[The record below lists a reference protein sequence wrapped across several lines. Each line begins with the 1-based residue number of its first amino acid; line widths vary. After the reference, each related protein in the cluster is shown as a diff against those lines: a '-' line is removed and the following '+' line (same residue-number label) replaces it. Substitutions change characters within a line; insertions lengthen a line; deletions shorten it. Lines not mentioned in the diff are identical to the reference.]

1 MKKRLWVVLAL
12 ASLVSIVGLSGAVL
26 GQNVVLSKESY
37 VEPAQPIA
45 DVVTAQRHLN
55 VTLRNLSPDGMH
67 ILVPRAAGLAS
78 LDQFAKP
85 FLNLGEIEF
94 DHQANRL
101 RRFTISRM
109 EALEIWNFKTGS
121 KRKIQPA
128 EGAWVSVP
136 ARGRRARFRRG
147 APAASP
153 WSPDGSQIAYLVH
166 TENEVHLFVAGVD
179 SGESRQLTR
188 RPLLATHVS
197 SPVWSPDGKSVFTV
211 LIPEGRSPMPQDGQ
225 VASEPQVRISDE
237 GATPTRTYRFLMQTP
252 HDMALLQ
259 WLSTGQIVRID
270 VQSGALQKVGQPAMY
285 KSIDVSPEG
294 QYLMADI
301 LLKPFSY
308 HVPVS
313 SFGSERVIYDMQGQ
327 QVAAVQKQE
336 LRKSTVRTGPRP
348 PGGGFGG
355 PSNPDDK
362 RSIAWRPDSSVVTY
376 LQREARQRG
385 QRGGRGQRDDG
396 QDSEEEEGSDRSS
409 RKDRVMQWAPPFAED
424 GHQVVYETEN
434 RIGSVQYSQDGQTL
448 FITESEDGQQ
458 HLFALKADA
467 PDTKHTIAKFRS
479 NNIFRNPGTL
489 MTRRG
494 DKGGTVVR
502 MSSDGSSAYLSGTKY
517 SRNQLEEAPRP
528 FIHKVE
534 IATGEKETLFE
545 SDEDV
550 YEEVTTAVD
559 DDLSVLITTRQT
571 SAMIADSYAREL
583 AGGALK
589 KLTSNRDYSPEVTG
603 AKRMRFQVERVD
615 GFKLWLNL
623 TLPPDYVEGTKL
635 PAMFWFYPRE
645 YTDQRSYDRSA
656 ARHNKNAFP
665 NVGTRS
671 METLTKLGYAVVQP
685 DCPIIGKQNQMNN
698 NYTQDLRNNLWAVI
712 DFLDKKGYID
722 RDRLGIGGHSY
733 GAFGTANAM
742 IHTPFFKAGIAGD
755 GNYNRTLTPLT
766 FQSERRVLWEA
777 REVYFRMSPLLWA
790 DQLNGALLM
799 YHGIDDANNGTF
811 PINSERMFH
820 VLNGLGKKT
829 VLYNYPYE
837 HHGPATRETL
847 LDLWARWT
855 EWLEVHVKNPQPEEE
870 APEVEPVE
878 VSGQNR

>member
-26 GQNVVLSKESY
+26 GQNVVLGKESY
-37 VEPAQPIA
+37 VEPPQPIA
-45 DVVTAQRHLN
+45 DVVTAPRHLN
-55 VTLRNLSPDGMH
+55 VTLRHLSPDGEH
-67 ILVPRAAGLAS
+67 FLVPRSAGLPS
-78 LDQFAKP
+78 LDQYAKP
-85 FLNLGEIEF
+85 FVNLGEIEF

-101 RRFTISRM
+101 RRFTLSRTQ
-109 EALEIWNFKTGS
+109 ALEIWNFKTGTQIE
-121 KRKIQPA
+121 IQPE

-136 ARGRRARFRRG
+136 GTGRRSRFRRG

-153 WSPDGSQIAYLVH
+153 WSSDGSQIAYLVH
-166 TENEVHLFVAGVD
+166 TRGEAQLFVASVD
-179 SGESRQLTR
+179 SGQARQLTR
-188 RPLLATHVS
+188 SPVLATHVT
-197 SPVWSPDGKSVFTV
+197 SPAWSPDGRSIYAV
-211 LIPEGRSPMPQDGQ
+211 LIPEGRSPMPKNGP
-225 VASEPQVRISDE
+225 VASEPQVRISDK
-237 GATPTRTYRFLMQTP
+237 GATPTRTYRFLMQSP
-252 HDMALLQ
+252 HDMALLE
-259 WLSTGQIVRID
+259 WLSTGQLVRINAQD
-270 VQSGALQKVGQPAMY
+270 GAVQKIGQPAMY
-285 KSIDVSPEG
+285 KSVQPSPDG
-294 QYLMADI
+294 QYLMVDI

-313 SFGSERVIYDMQGQ
+313 SFGSERLIYDMQGR
-327 QVAAVQKQE
+327 QVASVQKQE
-336 LRKSTVRTGPRP
+336 LQKSTVRTGPRP

-355 PSNPDDK
+355 PRNPDDK
-362 RSIAWRPDSSVVTY
+362 RSIAWRPDSGVVTY
-376 LQREARQRG
+376 LQREPRKKGDRG
-385 QRGGRGQRDDG
+385 DG
-396 QDSEEEEGSDRSS
+396 SDNEDEEGPGRAK
-409 RKDRVMQWAPPFAED
+409 RKDRVMQWAAPFAED
-424 GHQVVYETEN
+424 GHKVVYETEN

-448 FITESEDGQQ
+448 FITEAEDGQQ

-467 PDTKHTIAKFRS
+467 PDTRHSIAKFRS
-479 NNIFRNPGTL
+479 NNIFRDPGRL
-489 MTRRG
+489 MTRNG

-502 MSSDGSSAYLSGTKY
+502 MSSDGSSAYLSGTKH
-517 SRNQLEEAPRP
+517 SRKHLEEAPRP

-534 IATGEKETLFE
+534 IATGEKETVFE
-545 SDEDV
+545 SDKDV
-550 YEEVTTAVD
+550 YEEVTTALD
-559 DDLSVLITTRQT
+559 DDLSVLFTTRQT
-571 SAMIADSYAREL
+571 PSMIADSYARDM

-589 KLTSNRDYSPEVTG
+589 KLTANRDYSPEITS

-615 GFKLWLNL
+615 GLKLWLNL

-645 YTDQRSYDRSA
+645 YTDQRSYDRAA
-656 ARHNKNAFP
+656 ARYNKNAFP

-698 NYTQDLRNNLWAVI
+698 NYVQDLRNNLWAVI

-722 RDRLGIGGHSY
+722 RDRMGIGGHSY
-733 GAFGTANAM
+733 GAFGTANAL

-766 FQSERRVLWEA
+766 FQSERRLLWEA
-777 REVYFRMSPLLWA
+777 REVYIRMSPLLWA

-829 VLYNYPYE
+829 ALYNYPYE

-855 EWLEVHVKNPQPEEE
+855 EWLEVHVRNPQAEQEE